1 MSARSDR
8 IDSAQSDIRSMLSPS
23 RLADLESALDLLE
36 AMSKE
41 EEEGYTWMD
50 QDPSVAWEDEGSHH
64 GRSREAMIGA
74 GWEGCHHR
82 SRGSGSQLHLNVKLS
97 GNGRWRG
104 YQDFASEIERKRG
117 DSFDRE
123 LFDQIANQDE
133 EWERE
138 SGWDEA
144 RWKIAELLGMLASDG
159 TGSARDLPSLYSG
172 GNGGWM
178 EIPREL
184 EIDPE
189 SACYFAVWVLEAI
202 ESLNSESAG
211 RWIGEQAIEQY
222 DESRLADLA
231 SPRSEAMSDLG
242 LSWMGGSR

>member
-1 MSARSDR
+1 MSETTDRINRARSEIR
-8 IDSAQSDIRSMLSPS
+8 EILSAS
-23 RLADLESALDLLE
+23 RLADLDDALASLT
-36 AMSKE
+36 AMSEE

-50 QDPSVAWEDEGSHH
+50 QDLSVAWDDPDSHH
-64 GRSREAMIGA
+64 GRSKAMMIEA
-74 GWEGCHHR
+74 GWEECNHG
-82 SRGSGSQLHLNVKLS
+82 SRLHLNVKLS

-144 RWKIAELLGMLASDG
+144 RWMIASLLGITSG
-159 TGSARDLPSLYSG
+159 RDLPSLYSG

-184 EIDPE
+184 ESDPE
-189 SACYFAVWVLEAI
+189 SAVYFAVWVLEAI

-211 RWIGEQAIEQY
+211 RWIAEQAIEQY

-242 LSWMGGSR
+242 LAWMGGN

>member
-1 MSARSDR
+1 MSERYTYR
-8 IDSAQSDIRSMLSPS
+8 IDGARSDIRSMLSES
-23 RLADLESALDLLE
+23 RLSDLESALSALT
-36 AMSKE
+36 AMSEE

-50 QDPSVAWEDEGSHH
+50 ADPSVAWEDEGSHH
-64 GRSREAMIGA
+64 GRSREAMMAA

-97 GNGRWRG
+97 GSGRWRG
-104 YQDFASEIERKRG
+104 YRDFASEIERKRG

-123 LFDQIANQDE
+123 LFDQIANQGGMM
-133 EWERE
+133 ERE

-144 RWKIAELLGMLASDG
+144 RWMIADLLGITSG
-159 TGSARDLPSLYSG
+159 RDLPDLYSG

-211 RWIGEQAIEQY
+211 RWIGEQVIEQY

-242 LSWMGGSR
+242 LAWMGGSR

>member
-1 MSARSDR
+1 MSESTDR
-8 IDSAQSDIRSMLSPS
+8 IGRAHSEIREILSAS
-23 RLADLESALDLLE
+23 RLADLDDALASLA
-36 AMSKE
+36 AMSEE

-50 QDPSVAWEDEGSHH
+50 ADPSVAWEDEESHH
-64 GRSREAMIGA
+64 GRSRAAMIEA
-74 GWEGCHHR
+74 GWEPCHHR
-82 SRGSGSQLHLNVKLS
+82 GRGSGSQLHLNVKLS

-104 YQDFASEIERKRG
+104 YQDYVSEIESKRG
-117 DSFDRE
+117 DAFNRE

-144 RWKIAELLGMLASDG
+144 RWMIASLLGITSG
-159 TGSARDLPSLYSG
+159 RDLPDLYSG

-184 EIDPE
+184 ETDPE
-189 SACYFAVWVLEAI
+189 SASYFAVWVLEAI
-202 ESLNSESAG
+202 ESLNSEDAG
-211 RWIGEQAIEQY
+211 RWIGESAIEKY
-222 DESRLADLA
+222 DEIRLADLA

>member
-1 MSARSDR
+1 
-8 IDSAQSDIRSMLSPS
+8 MLSES
-23 RLADLESALDLLE
+23 RLADLESALDVLE
-36 AMSKE
+36 AMSEE

-64 GRSREAMIGA
+64 GRSRVAMMDA
-74 GWEGCHHR
+74 GWEHCYHDEG
-82 SRGSGSQLHLNVKLS
+82 GSQLHLDVKL
-97 GNGRWRG
+97 NGRARWQG
-104 YQDFASEIERKRG
+104 YQDFASEIESKRG
-117 DSFDRE
+117 DAFDRE
-123 LFDQIANQDE
+123 LFDEIANQSE

-144 RWKIAELLGMLASDG
+144 RWKIAELLGLLASDG

-189 SACYFAVWVLEAI
+189 SACYFAVWVLQQI
-202 ESLNSESAG
+202 ESLNSWESG
-211 RWIGEQAIEQY
+211 RWIGESAIEQY
-222 DESRLADLA
+222 DEIRLADIA